1 MIKQQDVEQ
10 AVKRMQSV
18 WPRVQTTP
26 GLKAEMVASVMR
38 HAGKLEPADLA
49 AGVDSLIESRPAA
62 QDTGWA
68 AAPPGPHEVVG
79 CLLTAR
85 ATRMQNAPAVRT
97 SLAQGTRD
105 KMRQGLPITAQEG
118 NAREVWVPGI
128 TFAAWWASLTVSEQH
143 DHATLRAYMTKDA
156 DLIPIHG

>member
-1 MIKQQDVEQ
+1 MINQQDVEQ
-10 AVKRMQSV
+10 AVKRVQSV

-26 GLKAEMVASVMR
+26 GLKAEMVAAVMR

-85 ATRMQNAPAVRT
+85 VTRMQNAPAVRT
-97 SLAQGTRD
+97 SLAPGTRD
-105 KMRQGLPITAQEG
+105 KMRQGLPITAQEA

>member
-1 MIKQQDVEQ
+1 MINQQDVEQ

-26 GLKAEMVASVMR
+26 GLKAEMVAAVMR
-38 HAGKLEPADLA
+38 HAGKLEPADLS

-85 ATRMQNAPAVRT
+85 VARMQNAPAVRT

-105 KMRQGLPITAQEG
+105 KMRQGNVCAGAGGGFDFLPTSCEG
-118 NAREVWVPGI
+118 IGDESNSNANAPVRHG
-128 TFAAWWASLTVSEQH
+128 
-143 DHATLRAYMTKDA
+143 DRADPAIGRFVYR
-156 DLIPIHG
+156 

>member
-1 MIKQQDVEQ
+1 MINQQDVEQ

-26 GLKAEMVASVMR
+26 GLKAEMVAAVMR
-38 HAGKLEPADLA
+38 HAEKLHPLDLA

-79 CLLTAR
+79 CLLAAR

-105 KMRQGLPITAQEG
+105 KIRQGLPITPQEA
-118 NAREVWVPGI
+118 NAREAWVPGI
-128 TFAAWWASLTVSEQH
+128 TFAAWWASLSVSEQH
-143 DHATLRAYMTKDA
+143 DHATLRAYMAKDA